1 MLPSLYEL
9 AGEYHQAAVTLS
21 NMDMDEQTIAD
32 TLEGLSGA
40 LEAKATNVAYF
51 VRNLEA
57 TAEQIK
63 LAEKQMADRRKA
75 MENRAERIREY
86 LKANMEVAGI
96 TQIECPH
103 FKLSIKK
110 NPPSVVVFDEASV
123 PAEFMVQPPPPPRP
137 PARPDKNKIKDAL
150 KCGQDVP
157 GCRLEQGVRLEVK
170 P

>member
-9 AGEYHQAAVTLS
+9 AGEYHQAAVTMS

-40 LEAKATNVAYF
+40 LEEKAKNVAAF
-51 VRNLEA
+51 VRNLES

-86 LKANMEVAGI
+86 LKTNMELAGI

-103 FKLSIKK
+103 FKLAIKK
-110 NPPSVVVFDEASV
+110 NPPSVVIDAESQI
-123 PAEFMVQPPPPPRP
+123 PADYMTQPVAPPP
-137 PARPDKNKIKDAL
+137 APDKKLIAQAIKD
-150 KCGQDVP
+150 GFEVP
-157 GCRLEQGVRLEVK
+157 GAHLETGKTRLDIR
-170 P
+170 

>member
-40 LEAKATNVAYF
+40 LEEKAKNVAFF
-51 VRNLEA
+51 VRNLES

-86 LKANMEVAGI
+86 LKTNMELAGI

-103 FKLSIKK
+103 FKLAIKK
-110 NPPSVVVFDEASV
+110 NPPSVVIDAESQI
-123 PAEFMVQPPPPPRP
+123 PADYMTQPVAPPP
-137 PARPDKNKIKDAL
+137 APDKKLIAQAIKD
-150 KCGQDVP
+150 GFEVP
-157 GCRLEQGVRLEVK
+157 GAHLETGKTRLDIK
-170 P
+170 

>member
-1 MLPSLYEL
+1 MNISLYEL
-9 AGEYHQAAVTLS
+9 AGEYHQAAVALS
-21 NMDMDEQTIAD
+21 NMDLDDQTIAD

-110 NPPSVVVFDEASV
+110 NPPSVVIDAESQIPADYMTV
-123 PAEFMVQPPPPPRP
+123 PVAPPP
-137 PARPDKNKIKDAL
+137 APDKKLIAAAL
-150 KCGQDVP
+150 KDGFEVP
-157 GCRLEQGVRLEVK
+157 GCHLETGKTRLDIR
-170 P
+170 

>member
-1 MLPSLYEL
+1 MNISLYEL
-9 AGEYHQAAVTLS
+9 AGEYHQAAVALS
-21 NMDMDEQTIAD
+21 NMDLDEQTIAD

-75 MENRAERIREY
+75 FENRAERIREY

-110 NPPSVVVFDEASV
+110 NPPSVVIDAESQIPADYMTV
-123 PAEFMVQPPPPPRP
+123 PVAPPP
-137 PARPDKNKIKDAL
+137 APDKKLIAAAL
-150 KCGQDVP
+150 KDGFEVP
-157 GCRLEQGVRLEVK
+157 GCHLETGKTRLDIK
-170 P
+170 

>member
-1 MLPSLYEL
+1 MQVSLYEL
-9 AGEYHQAAVTLS
+9 AGEYHQAAIALS
-21 NMDMDEQTIAD
+21 NMDLDDQTIAD

-110 NPPSVVVFDEASV
+110 NPPSVVIDAESQIPADYMTV
-123 PAEFMVQPPPPPRP
+123 PVAPPQ
-137 PARPDKNKIKDAL
+137 APDKKLIAAAL
-150 KCGQDVP
+150 KDGFEVP
-157 GCRLEQGVRLEVK
+157 GCHLETGKTRLDIR
-170 P
+170 

>member
-1 MLPSLYEL
+1 MNISLYEL
-9 AGEYHQAAVTLS
+9 AGEYHQAAVALS
-21 NMDMDEQTIAD
+21 NMDLDDQTIAD

-51 VRNLEA
+51 IKNLES

-110 NPPSVVVFDEASV
+110 NPPSVVIDAESQIPADYMTV
-123 PAEFMVQPPPPPRP
+123 PVAPPP
-137 PARPDKNKIKDAL
+137 APDKKLIAAAL
-150 KCGQDVP
+150 KDGFEVP
-157 GCRLEQGVRLEVK
+157 GCHLETGKTRLDIK
-170 P
+170 